1 MFSKL
6 SFRTMLLVMMTLPL
20 LAAMGFGGLLSV
32 QSYHDTL
39 ALQRTRSLVVLA
51 NAAIAVSSALP
62 AEVLN
67 TDKDQTAV
75 RAASD
80 QAISGLGSAYA
91 DSLAKGFN
99 DPTLNA
105 FHDEF
110 DKRVKRIE
118 NYRSQKD
125 AGTASSLIGQQTTQ
139 PIVAISADLTRRTG
153 MLVSDPDAAGAIA
166 GIYALMRLND
176 GYQSVNKP
184 GRDFLS
190 TGKMVPDQFN
200 LVLRNEV
207 QITANL
213 PVVRESLP
221 EPILKRY
228 NAFFETADGKLLEAT
243 RKVMLMN
250 ATVTPS
256 KDQVTAWGNA
266 NEARRVLVSDLVAQS
281 GQDML
286 DRINARLQQAQSQ
299 FYSFLA
305 AVSIMFVLVVIFAVI
320 VMRTLSKN
328 IRTIATRMDDLA
340 HGDTETHVG
349 HTERRD
355 EIGAMA
361 RSVEIF
367 RLAAIRNREL
377 EAQSEETRRNSE
389 RERESLQRKAEED
402 AERRLNQ
409 ATGAL
414 AEGLKRL
421 AAGDMACEIHDAFAP
436 QFEALRHDFNSSV
449 TKLRDVLI
457 TVSETASSVNSDSAE
472 ISQASANLSN
482 RTEQQAASL
491 EETAAAL
498 EEITAIVS
506 ATSRRTSDALN
517 VAQEA
522 KNRAIRSGEVVRD
535 TIDAMEKI
543 EKASSEIG
551 NIIGVIDQIAFQTN
565 LLALNAGVEAARAGD
580 AGKGFAVVAQEVRE
594 LAQRSAQ
601 AAHQIKALIEN
612 SDHAVRD
619 GVRLV
624 QETGA
629 GLNEIERSVLTMHQ
643 HMEAITTAAHE
654 QSSGLAEVNSAV
666 NNMDQTTQQNAA
678 MVEEMTAASAGLAS
692 QSDRLADLLQRFRLG
707 GPTTGQRYAA

>member
-39 ALQRTRSLVVLA
+39 ALERTRSLVVLA

-67 TDKDQTAV
+67 TDKDQSAP

-80 QAISGLGSAYA
+80 QAIAGLRDAYEA
-91 DSLAKGFN
+91 SVANGFN
-99 DPTLNA
+99 DPTLNG
-105 FHDEF
+105 FKEEF
-110 DKRVKRIE
+110 EKRVKRIE

-125 AGTASSLIGQQTTQ
+125 ARTASSLIGQQTTQ

-221 EPILKRY
+221 EAILKRY

-266 NEARRVLVSDLVAQS
+266 NEARRVLVSGLVAQS

-286 DRINARLQQAQSQ
+286 DTINARLQQAQSQ
-299 FYSFLA
+299 FYSFLV
-305 AVSIMFVLVVIFAVI
+305 AVSIVFVLVVIFAVV

-328 IRTIATRMDDLA
+328 ISTIATRIDDLA

-377 EAQSEETRRNSE
+377 EAQSEETRRNNE
-389 RERESLQRKAEED
+389 RERESLQRRAEED

-449 TKLRDVLI
+449 TQLRDVLI

-472 ISQASANLSN
+472 ISQASANLSH

-498 EEITAIVS
+498 EQITAIVT
-506 ATSRRTSDALN
+506 ATSRRTSDALS

-522 KNRAIRSGEVVRD
+522 KIRATRSGEVLRD
-535 TIDAMEKI
+535 TIGAMEKI

-678 MVEEMTAASAGLAS
+678 MVEEMTASSSGLAS

-707 GPTTGQRYAA
+707 GSPTGHRYAA